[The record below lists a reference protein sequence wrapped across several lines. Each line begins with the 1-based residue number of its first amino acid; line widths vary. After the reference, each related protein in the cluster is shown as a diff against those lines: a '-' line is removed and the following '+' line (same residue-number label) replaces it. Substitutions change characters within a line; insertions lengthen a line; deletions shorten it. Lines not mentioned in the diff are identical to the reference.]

1 MNTSQNF
8 RGVFAAATF
17 GALITSFTVANADQS
32 VDAPQITVKYADL
45 AVTNPQ
51 GAATLYGRIWGAAL
65 TVCRPLED
73 GSLTAKH
80 AMNACIHRAVADAV
94 AKVDQP
100 ALFLV
105 YRAKNPESA
114 SPVLTAGNR

>member
-8 RGVFAAATF
+8 RRLFAAAAF
-17 GALITSFTVANADQS
+17 GTLVSSFTVANADQG
-32 VDAPQITVKYADL
+32 VDAPRITVKYADL
-45 AVTNPQ
+45 AVTSPQ
-51 GAATLYGRIWGAAL
+51 GAATLYRRIWGAAL

-80 AMNACIHRAVADAV
+80 AMDACIHKAVADAV

-105 YRAKNPESA
+105 YRARNPESA
-114 SPVLTAGNR
+114 APVLTAGNR